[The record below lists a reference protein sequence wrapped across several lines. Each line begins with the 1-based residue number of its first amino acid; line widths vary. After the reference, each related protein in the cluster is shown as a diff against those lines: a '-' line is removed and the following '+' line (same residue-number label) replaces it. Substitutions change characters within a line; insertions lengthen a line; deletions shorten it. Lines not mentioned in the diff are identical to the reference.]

1 MRFLFLSALAS
12 VLTFAAGAQH
22 LSFSKTGW
30 NQAREGQ
37 EVVFK
42 VTASDSIPVRHFFL
56 EGGDESGMSL
66 DSAGN
71 FTWKPSYDLVGRT
84 DRPLEIPVL
93 FAARLTDGRSIRQQV
108 TFTLHHQNREPLIED
123 LPIFY
128 VRQGVRNS
136 YQISS
141 DYVFDPDGDPVTFR
155 AIQQHLPEGMTL
167 SPTGLL
173 TWTPSKN
180 QFNGLKAGAF
190 PLEFIVQDL
199 PAKAES
205 HGRIRVAQTQL
216 DLPPELILVPGDSVY
231 SIKEDELINI
241 KVYATDPNG
250 DDNVTSIG
258 FVASDNR
265 IPRNVLSEVN
275 PLHSEF
281 SWNPGYKFIDEAE
294 RTKLIELTF
303 YALDKAS
310 NKIQKRVRVRV
321 SDAENLEEKDKY
333 TYQKYKV
340 SLIAAKGLL
349 DQLDEKHTD
358 LTRLYKQAKRGKKH
372 RAILNASLGAA
383 TGLSPLVLPTDQSK
397 VVSGIGGTT
406 VLTLG
411 TLEATEVIGKS
422 KNDILEQM
430 KICVEIRNQLQL
442 EGDNFARKYGL
453 KSERRKKEFDS
464 DREKLLPILNNQKL
478 LLLELDAS
486 RRENKYDAKDLRK
499 SFADFSEEP

>member
-1 MRFLFLSALAS
+1 MRPLFLSAFAFFW
-12 VLTFAAGAQH
+12 TFSTHGQH

-30 NQAREGQ
+30 NQVREGQ
-37 EVVFK
+37 QVSFK
-42 VTASDSIPVRHFFL
+42 ITASDSIPVRHFFM
-56 EGGDESGMSL
+56 EGGDDTGMSL
-66 DSAGN
+66 DSVGN
-71 FTWKPSYDLVGRT
+71 FIWKPSYDLVGRT

-128 VRQGVRNS
+128 VRQGVKNS

-141 DYVFDPDGDPVTFR
+141 DYVFDPDGDPITFR
-155 AIQQHLPEGMTL
+155 AIQNHLPEGMTL
-167 SPTGLL
+167 SASGLL

-190 PLEFIVQDL
+190 PLEFIAQDL
-199 PAKAES
+199 PSKAET
-205 HGRIRVAQTQL
+205 HGRIRIAQTQL
-216 DLPPELILVPGDSVY
+216 DLPPELILVPGDSMY
-231 SIKEDELINI
+231 TIKEDELINI
-241 KVYATDPNG
+241 KIYATDPNG

-265 IPRNVLSEVN
+265 VPKNILSEVS
-275 PLHSEF
+275 PLHSDF
-281 SWNPGYKFIDEAE
+281 SWNPGYKFVDEAE
-294 RTKLIELTF
+294 KSRLIDITF

-321 SDAENLEEKDKY
+321 TDAENLDEKDKY
-333 TYQKYKV
+333 TYQKYKA

-349 DQLDEKHTD
+349 DQLDEKHSD
-358 LTRLYKQAKRGKKH
+358 LTKLYKQAKRGKKH
-372 RAILNASLGAA
+372 RAIINASLGAA
-383 TGLSPLVLPTDQSK
+383 TGLSPLVAPNQSK

-422 KNDILEQM
+422 KTDILEQM
-430 KICVEIRNQLQL
+430 KICVEVRNQLQV

-486 RRENKYDAKDLRK
+486 RRENKYDSKDIRK
-499 SFADFSEEP
+499 SFTDFSEEP

>member
-1 MRFLFLSALAS
+1 MRPLLLSSILILFCTGVRS
-12 VLTFAAGAQH
+12 QH
-22 LSFSKTGW
+22 LSFSKVGW
-30 NQAREGQ
+30 NQVREGQ
-37 EVVFK
+37 DISFQ
-42 VTASDSIPVRHFFL
+42 VTSSDSIPVRHFFL
-56 EGGDESGMSL
+56 EGGDETGMAL
-66 DSAGN
+66 DSIGN
-71 FTWKPSYDLVGRT
+71 FSWKPSYDLVGRT
-84 DRPLEIPVL
+84 DRPKEIPVL

-108 TFTLHHQNREPLIED
+108 TFTLNHQNREPLIEE

-128 VRQGVRNS
+128 VRQGVKNT
-136 YQISS
+136 YQISA
-141 DYVFDPDGDPVTFR
+141 DYVFDPDGDPITFR
-155 AIQQHLPEGMTL
+155 VVQNHLPEGMVL
-167 SPTGLL
+167 SAAGLL
-173 TWTPSKN
+173 SWTPSKN
-180 QFNGLKAGAF
+180 QFNGLRAGAF
-190 PLEFIVQDL
+190 PLEFIAQDL
-199 PAKAES
+199 PSRAES

-231 SIKEDELINI
+231 NIREDELINV

-250 DDNVTSIG
+250 DDNVTAIG

-265 IPRNVLSEVN
+265 IPRSVLSEVN

-281 SWNPGYKFIDEAE
+281 SWSPGYKFVDEADKSRLVE
-294 RTKLIELTF
+294 ITF

-321 SDAENLEEKDKY
+321 SDAENLDEKDKF
-333 TYQKYKV
+333 TYQKYKA
-340 SLIAAKGLL
+340 SLIASKGLL
-349 DQLDEKHTD
+349 DQLDEKHAD
-358 LTRLYKQAKRGKKH
+358 LTKLYKQAKRGKKH

-430 KICVEIRNQLQL
+430 KICVEIRNQLQV
-442 EGDNFARKYGL
+442 EGDNFARKYSL

-499 SFADFSEEP
+499 TFADFSEEP